1 MGLFWYISGMSL
13 RAANVRSQQKKI
25 WFTYLLRC
33 GDGSF
38 YIGITNDLEKR
49 LRTHAAGKGGAY
61 TRSHLP
67 VELVWKKKERTAT
80 DARKREAAMKKWSR
94 AKKHQLIG

>member
-1 MGLFWYISGMSL
+1 MVLA
-13 RAANVRSQQKKI
+13 RRNQKKNKSWI
-25 WFTYLLRC
+25 TYMLRC

-49 LRTHAAGKGGAY
+49 LQTHEAGKGGAY

-94 AKKHQLIG
+94 IKKHQLIG